1 MATGKQSERSRAI
14 HPHPRPRQI
23 LDHQRRIPNHEHDDS
38 DRSIS
43 VANNSLPDPWQN
55 REISIDDRITVSSR
69 TIAHTCTNHHCSVC
83 RQLRLVY
90 CLFLLIFTIYD
101 VWISCQFV
109 ESSRIPIRPLPV
121 PSSTVIFTGDVR
133 HLKSGNPITRFSLLL
148 FSHLTK
154 YNIFCYETTV

>member
-1 MATGKQSERSRAI
+1 MPCTSNAHQRS
-14 HPHPRPRQI
+14 RQI
-23 LDHQRRIPNHEHDDS
+23 LDHQHVQYVNHEHDDS

-43 VANNSLPDPWQN
+43 VANNSLPDPWQT
-55 REISIDDRITVSSR
+55 IDDRITVSSS

-90 CLFLLIFTIYD
+90 CLFLLIFTIHD